1 MATQIERR
9 EASVLRIE
17 EAAARAIAEHGVEGF
32 TIAEVSQA
40 AGLNRATIYHYFPTR
55 EQLVL
60 AALHHLQRKHEG
72 LNPSPTAS
80 LKALIENPELA
91 RFLFSLMLNGQEL
104 PPPPPVLV
112 SAIQRDRERQQQG
125 DIRAE
130 VDPEAFRLLI
140 FLLHLAWGVG
150 REALAEQVRIPVEEA
165 DRRVIAELERIVSD
179 IQVPVRNP
187 TEARVGEE

>member
-1 MATQIERR
+1 MATQTERR

-55 EQLVL
+55 GELVL

-72 LNPSPTAS
+72 QSPSSTAS
-80 LKALIENPELA
+80 LRALIENPELA
-91 RFLFSLMLNGQEL
+91 RFLFSLMLNGQDL

-112 SAIQRDRERQQQG
+112 SAIERDRERQREG
-125 DIRAE
+125 EIRTE

-140 FLLHLAWGVG
+140 FLVHLAWGVG
-150 REALAEQVRIPVEEA
+150 REALARQYRIPAQEA
-165 DRRVIAELERIVSD
+165 DRRVIAELERIISD
-179 IQVPVRNP
+179 IQAPNC
-187 TEARVGEE
+187 EATASPSGEG